1 MSKTYKPPKAAKHG
15 NKFEIQYRIPGVE
28 KPVHES
34 FDMKTEAETRALEVA
49 YLKSLGMLTPPQES
63 QNPLMRSTLEAEAKT
78 MTLQGLMTAYIEG
91 QGPSM
96 EAGCLEATEKRIKH
110 YIIPRIGDVPVSELS
125 VPLLNKF
132 YDDLSETIICEQM
145 GKQPHTIG
153 ESTIKKCKADIR
165 AAINWGIANSL
176 ITEAYNVASHS
187 KTPAERA
194 KKQRSREE
202 TADAFISWDY
212 EQFFYALDV
221 CKDKMLRFVIL
232 MMVMCSTRIGELL
245 ALDWK
250 HARAMVDGVQNVYI
264 EFQIQ
269 RAKEEHLNRSTKTK
283 AYFAF
288 PKQHE
293 DSESVVFLTDP
304 KEDKTRHVP
313 YGKGVSDALDEWERR
328 QELEKQLMGADY
340 TDYGLVVAQP
350 NGRPY
355 ESETVL
361 KRLVKFCKEA
371 GLPCITTHSL
381 RHTSIDLKL
390 EVSGGNIREVM
401 ADSGQSTDKMVTMQY
416 ASMRERRRKT
426 MADRMDSLL
435 TNREM
440 PNSPID
446 K

>member
-1 MSKTYKPPKAAKHG
+1 MPRKNTPPKVTPHG
-15 NKFEIQYRIPGVE
+15 NKFAIEYRISGYT
-28 KPVHES
+28 KLVHES
-34 FDMKTEAETRALEVA
+34 FDTEDEAETRALQVA
-49 YLKSLGMLTPPQES
+49 LLKRTGLLTPPQETK
-63 QNPLMRSTLEAEAKT
+63 NPLVRSALEAEAKA

-96 EAGCLEATEKRIKH
+96 EAGCLGTTEGRINN
-110 YIIPRIGDVPVSELS
+110 YIIPQIGDVPVSELS

-132 YDDLSETIICEQM
+132 YDDLSETIICEQK

-232 MMVMCSTRIGELL
+232 MMVMCSMRIGELL

-250 HARAMVDGVQNVYI
+250 HARAMVDGVQN
-264 EFQIQ
+264 QIQ

-283 AYFAF
+283 AYFVF

-293 DSESVVFLTDP
+293 DSESVVFFTDP

-328 QELEKQLMGADY
+328 QELEKQLIGADY

-401 ADSGQSTDKMVTMQY
+401 ADSGHSTDKMVTMQY